1 MTMTENPFTEYRL
14 GAGFHRI
21 SKTEYLADP
30 APEPSLS
37 SSIAKM
43 LVSQSPA
50 HAWCAHPRGANHR
63 KDPTAAML
71 NGTLIDSLLC
81 GGDTEIVE
89 LPEEMPDSKGKMVP
103 TNDAFRL
110 DSAKKWRDEHAAAGR
125 LPVSRDDYSY
135 ARTAVD
141 EIRANLWKDYK
152 LELKGEKQVTG
163 LWQEENGVWCRMRM
177 DEWQAD
183 EGLIVDVKTAENAN
197 PKALPNHCY
206 SFGYDIQDAAYRS
219 GVETILPALQ
229 GRVRMLFA
237 FCETTP
243 PYACVVTP
251 LAGTLRAVGSSR
263 WKAAVTAWGECV
275 KSGKFPGYTV
285 EEGGIEAPHHALLQM
300 EEAMAG
306 GSPVVPF

>member
-1 MTMTENPFTEYRL
+1 MTDNPFTDYPL
-14 GAGFHRI
+14 AAGFHRI
-21 SKTEYLADP
+21 SKTAYLADP

-43 LVSQSPA
+43 LVSQSAA

-81 GGDTEIVE
+81 GADTEVVE
-89 LPEEMPDSKGKMVP
+89 LPEEMQDAKGKLVP
-103 TNDAFRL
+103 TNDEFRL
-110 DSAKKWRDEHAAAGR
+110 ASAKKWRDDHAEAGR
-125 LPVSRDDYSY
+125 LPVSRDDYRY
-135 ARTAVD
+135 AKKAAD

-183 EGLIVDVKTAENAN
+183 EGLIVDVKTADDAN
-197 PKALPNHCY
+197 PRGLPGRCF

-219 GVETILPALQ
+219 GVEALMPELQ
-229 GRVRMLFA
+229 GRARMLFA

-243 PYACVVTP
+243 PFACVVTP
-251 LAGTLRAVGSSR
+251 LAGTMRAVGASR
-263 WKAAVTAWGECV
+263 WKAAVKSWGECV
-275 KSGKFPGYTV
+275 KAGKFPGYTV
-285 EEGGIEAPHHALLQM
+285 EEGGVEAPHYAM
-300 EEAMAG
+300 EILEAAMIG
-306 GSPVVPF
+306 GSSGLPF